1 LAAGGSPYFTGI
13 LKGVGAPITP
23 ANLTALSAW
32 HQAEGGQAANNPFN
46 TTQPLQ
52 GATSYNSVGV
62 RNYPT
67 PEAGIQATV
76 QTLTNGRYGN
86 ILGAL
91 KAGNDPT
98 AVARAI
104 AQSPW
109 GTGSGVLRVLG
120 AGEGAQTPLTPTA
133 PAMPSGPV
141 AGSSPLANPIIQQV
155 LTSNDKLLGIAHPPF
170 PAVSTGQPTTQASV
184 TPKRMTTGATGQ
196 LTYQIQGHATKRTQ
210 SAISLA
216 EDYLG
221 TPYVWG
227 GDKPGGFDCSGLLQY
242 VWARAGVNIPR
253 TTYDQFKV
261 GTPVSKAQLQPGDA
275 VFFTGSDPQNGLP
288 GHVGMYLGGG
298 KIIEAPHTGADVQ
311 ISNLSSHKDFVGG
324 RRFA

>member
-1 LAAGGSPYFTGI
+1 MAAGGSPYFAGI
-13 LKGVGAPITP
+13 LRGVGAPITP
-23 ANLTALSAW
+23 ANLTALQAW

-120 AGEGAQTPLTPTA
+120 AGEGAQTPLTPAA
-133 PAMPSGPV
+133 PAM
-141 AGSSPLANPIIQQV
+141 
-155 LTSNDKLLGIAHPPF
+155 
-170 PAVSTGQPTTQASV
+170 
-184 TPKRMTTGATGQ
+184 
-196 LTYQIQGHATKRTQ
+196 
-210 SAISLA
+210 
-216 EDYLG
+216 
-221 TPYVWG
+221 
-227 GDKPGGFDCSGLLQY
+227 
-242 VWARAGVNIPR
+242 
-253 TTYDQFKV
+253 
-261 GTPVSKAQLQPGDA
+261 
-275 VFFTGSDPQNGLP
+275 
-288 GHVGMYLGGG
+288 
-298 KIIEAPHTGADVQ
+298 
-311 ISNLSSHKDFVGG
+311 
-324 RRFA
+324 

>member
-1 LAAGGSPYFTGI
+1 MASSPYFTGI

-23 ANLTALSAW
+23 ANLTALQAW
-32 HQAEGGQAANNPFN
+32 HQAEGGSASNNPFN
-46 TTQPLQ
+46 TTQPLA
-52 GATSYNSVGV
+52 GATPYNSVGV

-91 KAGNDPT
+91 KQGSDPV
-98 AVARAI
+98 AVAKAI

-109 GTGSGVLRVLG
+109 GTGAGVLRVLG
-120 AGEGAQTPLTPTA
+120 QPGVSTPPAARRSPTA
-133 PAMPSGPV
+133 PLAQPQFT
-141 AGSSPLANPIIQQV
+141 SPLQNPVVQQV
-155 LTSNDKLLGIAHPPF
+155 IASNDKLLGIAPPPF
-170 PAVSTGQPTTQASV
+170 PQAQTPGSNTQA
-184 TPKRMTTGATGQ
+184 PKRMTTGATGQ
-196 LTYQIQGHATKRTQ
+196 LTYQIQGHVTERTR
-210 SAISLA
+210 SAITLA

-242 VWARAGVNIPR
+242 VWARAGVTIPR

-298 KIIEAPHTGADVQ
+298 KVIEAPHTGADVQ
-311 ISNLSSHKDFVGG
+311 ISNLSDHKDFVGG
-324 RRFA
+324 RRYA